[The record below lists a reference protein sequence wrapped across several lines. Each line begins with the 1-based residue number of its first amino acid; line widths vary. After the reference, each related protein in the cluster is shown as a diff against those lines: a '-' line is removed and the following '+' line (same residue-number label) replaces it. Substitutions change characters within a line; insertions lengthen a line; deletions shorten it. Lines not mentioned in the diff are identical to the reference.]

1 MIDQQL
7 LLDGCSAFG
16 ITMPQGAAEKLDR
29 YAQLLV
35 EWNQKMNLTAITEP
49 REIVYKHF
57 VDSLLLLKG
66 NRAAAGRQP
75 D

>member
-35 EWNQKMNLTAITEP
+35 
-49 REIVYKHF
+49 
-57 VDSLLLLKG
+57 
-66 NRAAAGRQP
+66 
-75 D
+75 